1 MLIRLWKPNIRG
13 KKWKLRLQPD
23 KNVNILDSVVLV
35 VHVAKDMVQ
44 GEQWT
49 VVIQTMKR
57 NFEELK
63 PQIILNK

>member
-1 MLIRLWKPNIRG
+1 M
-13 KKWKLRLQPD
+13 RLQPD

-49 VVIQTMKR
+49 VVIQTIKR

-63 PQIILNK
+63 PQIIINK